1 MAGRRGIHARAAPA
15 RGVIIRSAFNGMD
28 SLSGPS
34 AHAALGV
41 RSCPVSDPAADTER
55 GSQVSVW
62 VPLYG
67 LVDGRQIA
75 ALMFVI
81 LPSGADRHQQV
92 QARLDHGP
100 GRFERLPSL
109 EFRGLTSATRSSP
122 RCSAR
127 GRRGREQSTDR
138 HVDERANLVLGHIV
152 VEQLAG

>member
-1 MAGRRGIHARAAPA
+1 MLDPRGWTTC
-15 RGVIIRSAFNGMD
+15 VI
-28 SLSGPS
+28 P
-34 AHAALGV
+34 AALGV

-75 ALMFVI
+75 ALTFVI

-92 QARLDHGP
+92 QNRLDHGP

-109 EFRGLTSATRSSP
+109 GPIPGPYFGHPSFTAVLRPKE
-122 RCSAR
+122 AR
-127 GRRGREQSTDR
+127 
-138 HVDERANLVLGHIV
+138 A
-152 VEQLAG
+152 